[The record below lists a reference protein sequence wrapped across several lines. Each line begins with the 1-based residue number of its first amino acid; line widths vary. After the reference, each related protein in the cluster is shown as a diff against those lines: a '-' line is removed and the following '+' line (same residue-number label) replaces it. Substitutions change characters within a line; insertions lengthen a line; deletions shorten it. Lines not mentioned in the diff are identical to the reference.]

1 MGSVIPAA
9 EVSKAATPTAGLAP
23 PALPLLP
30 PRPRGRAPRPGAGR
44 LTVVLT
50 ASRTSGPN
58 PLPPDPEF
66 SRSLNSPSQPPPP
79 RAWGAEPPGWWEER
93 PTAGRGCAR
102 RRARRPAR
110 ERPLHPLPRPRH
122 RWKGGKGIIVAPA
135 LESCRGA
142 SSHRRWETGQTRVWL
157 DFQASQV
164 PCSAAPLPPGG
175 PAWHVWLA
183 FCVPRAGFQSPVSG
197 GGTAARP
204 PGLGT
209 VSSVLGWERDG
220 QMDAGAGYK
229 TLPILHHT
237 QLPPDSC
244 AQGPQ
249 SPPVARQSSC
259 PSPTGAGGREGLDSG
274 LLPALAKDAT

>member
-1 MGSVIPAA
+1 MPSPLAGGRRDPQRGGAVPGGVPGGQPA
-9 EVSKAATPTAGLAP
+9 SDRFTPCL
-23 PALPLLP
+23 
-30 PRPRGRAPRPGAGR
+30 
-44 LTVVLT
+44 
-50 ASRTSGPN
+50 GPV
-58 PLPPDPEF
+58 
-66 SRSLNSPSQPPPP
+66 
-79 RAWGAEPPGWWEER
+79 
-93 PTAGRGCAR
+93 T
-102 RRARRPAR
+102 
-110 ERPLHPLPRPRH
+110 
-122 RWKGGKGIIVAPA
+122 GGKGVIVAPA

-142 SSHRRWETGQTRVWL
+142 SSHHRWETGQTRVWL

-244 AQGPQ
+244 TQGPQ

>member
-1 MGSVIPAA
+1 MPSPLAGGRRDPQRGGAVPGGVPGGQPA
-9 EVSKAATPTAGLAP
+9 SDRFTPCL
-23 PALPLLP
+23 
-30 PRPRGRAPRPGAGR
+30 
-44 LTVVLT
+44 
-50 ASRTSGPN
+50 GPV
-58 PLPPDPEF
+58 
-66 SRSLNSPSQPPPP
+66 
-79 RAWGAEPPGWWEER
+79 
-93 PTAGRGCAR
+93 T
-102 RRARRPAR
+102 
-110 ERPLHPLPRPRH
+110 
-122 RWKGGKGIIVAPA
+122 GGKGVIVAPA

-142 SSHRRWETGQTRVWL
+142 SSHRRWETGQTR
-157 DFQASQV
+157 
-164 PCSAAPLPPGG
+164 
-175 PAWHVWLA
+175 VWLA

-220 QMDAGAGYK
+220 QMDVGAGYK